1 MFPVDVGKHFPD
13 LLLRQALGV
22 ECARKALALIFLV
35 AQYGQYPGM
44 EVAVPV
50 TRYTECQCPTMTV
63 ATTGAV
69 PVAPFLVFVSFC
81 FYKSKKS
88 VDFFLSL
95 YLRHTFWNSITK
107 ASKTALFT

>member
-50 TRYTECQCPTMTV
+50 TRNTECQCPPMTIG
-63 ATTGAV
+63 TTGTV
-69 PVAPFLVFVSFC
+69 PVTLVVTGNQE
-81 FYKSKKS
+81 YIKIGNEATSKIATIVHQK
-88 VDFFLSL
+88 
-95 YLRHTFWNSITK
+95 R
-107 ASKTALFT
+107 